1 MQAYPTNMNKKK
13 TALVTGGAKGIG
25 GAICEQLARD
35 GYNIALNYNTSEKE
49 ALALKEKLAS
59 FTDIEIFKADVSYSE
74 QVNAMF
80 AEIEKSFDGIDVL
93 VNNAGIAQQALFTDI
108 TDEMWQRMIGVNLT
122 GAFNCC
128 RRALPYMINNKYGA
142 IVNIASMWGE
152 VGASMEVHY
161 STAKAGLIGMTK
173 ALAKEVGLSGV
184 RVNAVSPGVV
194 LTDMMNSFSE
204 SDKENLK
211 DETPL
216 NSLGTPED
224 IAQAV
229 SFLVSD
235 NARFITGQVLSV
247 NGGFVI

>member
-1 MQAYPTNMNKKK
+1 MNNDRI
-13 TALVTGGAKGIG
+13 ALVTGGARGIG
-25 GAICEQLARD
+25 KAICRSLAND
-35 GYNIALNYNTSEKE
+35 GFKIALNYNNSESE
-49 ALALKEKLAS
+49 AAALKKELS
-59 FTDIEIFKADVSYSE
+59 EITEVEIFKCDVSDSTAVKKMFSE
-74 QVNAMF
+74 ISQELGDVN
-80 AEIEKSFDGIDVL
+80 VL
-93 VNNAGIAQQALFTDI
+93 VNNSGIAEQVLFTDI
-108 TDEMWQRMIGVNLT
+108 TDEMWQRMINTNLSS
-122 GAFNCC
+122 AFYCS
-128 RRALPYMINNKYGA
+128 REAVKGMINDKSGV
-142 IVNIASMWGE
+142 IINIASMWGE

-204 SDKENLK
+204 EDKEALK

-216 NSLGTPED
+216 NTLGTPGDVAE
-224 IAQAV
+224 AV

-235 NARFITGQVLSV
+235 KAKFITGQVLSV

>member
-1 MQAYPTNMNKKK
+1 MNTNNKV
-13 TALVTGGAKGIG
+13 ALVTGGARGIG
-25 GAICEQLARD
+25 KAICRSLAND
-35 GYNIALNYNTSEKE
+35 GFKIAVNYNNSENE
-49 ALALKEKLAS
+49 ALALKKELSAI
-59 FTDIEIFKADVSYSE
+59 TDVEIFKCDVSDSNAVKE
-74 QVNAMF
+74 MFFEISQKMGNVN
-80 AEIEKSFDGIDVL
+80 VL
-93 VNNAGIAQQALFTDI
+93 VNNAGVAEQVLFTDI
-108 TDEMWQRMIGVNLT
+108 TDEMWQRMINTNLSSAFYCSREALRNMISEKNGV
-122 GAFNCC
+122 
-128 RRALPYMINNKYGA
+128 I
-142 IVNIASMWGE
+142 INIASMWGE

>member
-1 MQAYPTNMNKKK
+1 MVMNNKI
-13 TALVTGGAKGIG
+13 ALVTGGARGIG
-25 GAICEQLARD
+25 RAICRTLAND
-35 GYNIALNYNTSEKE
+35 GFKIAINFNNSENEAIALKDELSAVTEV
-49 ALALKEKLAS
+49 
-59 FTDIEIFKADVSYSE
+59 EIFKCDVSDANAVKEMFSDISRE
-74 QVNAMF
+74 LGNVN
-80 AEIEKSFDGIDVL
+80 VL
-93 VNNAGIAQQALFTDI
+93 VNNAGVAEQVLFTDI
-108 TDEMWQRMIGVNLT
+108 TDEMWQRMINTNLSS
-122 GAFNCC
+122 AFYCS
-128 RRALPYMINNKYGA
+128 REALKNMINEKNGV

-216 NSLGTPED
+216 NTLGTPED
-224 IAQAV
+224 IAHAV
-229 SFLVSD
+229 SFLASD
-235 NARFITGQVLSV
+235 KAKFITGQVLSV

>member
-1 MQAYPTNMNKKK
+1 MSTNNKV
-13 TALVTGGAKGIG
+13 ALVTGGARGIG
-25 GAICEQLARD
+25 KAICRSLAND
-35 GYNIALNYNTSEKE
+35 GFKIAVNYNNSENE
-49 ALALKEKLAS
+49 ALALKKELS
-59 FTDIEIFKADVSYSE
+59 VITDVEIFKCDVSDANAVKEMFFEIS
-74 QVNAMF
+74 QKMGNVN
-80 AEIEKSFDGIDVL
+80 VL
-93 VNNAGIAQQALFTDI
+93 VNNAGIAEQALFTDI
-108 TDEMWQRMIGVNLT
+108 TDEMWQRMINTNLSSAFYCSREALRNMISDKNGV
-122 GAFNCC
+122 
-128 RRALPYMINNKYGA
+128 I
-142 IVNIASMWGE
+142 INIASMWGE

>member
-1 MQAYPTNMNKKK
+1 MSMNNKV
-13 TALVTGGAKGIG
+13 ALVTGGAKGIG
-25 GAICEQLARD
+25 EAICRSLAND
-35 GYNIALNYNTSEKE
+35 GFKIAVNYNNSEKE
-49 ALALKEKLAS
+49 ALALKEELS
-59 FTDIEIFKADVSYSE
+59 TVTEVEIFKCDVSDSDAVKE
-74 QVNAMF
+74 MFSDISRKLGNVN
-80 AEIEKSFDGIDVL
+80 VL
-93 VNNAGIAQQALFTDI
+93 VNNAGIAEQALFTDI
-108 TDEMWQRMIGVNLT
+108 TDEMWQRMINTDLSS
-122 GAFNCC
+122 AFYCS
-128 RRALPYMINNKYGA
+128 REALKNMINDKDGV

-152 VGASMEVHY
+152 VGASTEVHY

-204 SDKENLK
+204 SDKEVLK

-216 NSLGTPED
+216 NTLGTPED
-224 IAQAV
+224 IAEAV

-235 NARFITGQVLSV
+235 KAKFITGQVLSV

>member
-1 MQAYPTNMNKKK
+1 MDMNNKI
-13 TALVTGGAKGIG
+13 ALVTGGARGIG
-25 GAICEQLARD
+25 RAICRTLAND
-35 GYNIALNYNTSEKE
+35 GFKIAINFNNSENEAIALKDELSAVTEV
-49 ALALKEKLAS
+49 
-59 FTDIEIFKADVSYSE
+59 EIFKCDISDANAVKEMFSDISRE
-74 QVNAMF
+74 LGNVN
-80 AEIEKSFDGIDVL
+80 VL
-93 VNNAGIAQQALFTDI
+93 VNNAGVAEQVLFTDI
-108 TDEMWQRMIGVNLT
+108 TDEMWQRMINTNLSS
-122 GAFNCC
+122 AFYCS
-128 RRALPYMINNKYGA
+128 REALKNMINEKNGV

-216 NSLGTPED
+216 NTLGTPED
-224 IAQAV
+224 IAHAV
-229 SFLVSD
+229 SFLASD
-235 NARFITGQVLSV
+235 KAKFITGQVLSV